1 MIRKL
6 IGLSLIG
13 LGVFLEV
20 LWLGVCFGTVIIG
33 IVLLIFAPQILFFPF
48 TFFLVL
54 GMVFLKNPNQPY
66 SYNNRSNYSYQNS
79 YSSNS
84 YDSYSNSS
92 YIQSENLDKYY
103 EVLESS
109 PEDDFSTI
117 KNNYRRLIK
126 EYHYDT
132 ISSKN
137 LPKEM
142 LQFAEEKTK
151 KLNEAYNK
159 IKELKA

>member
-6 IGLSLIG
+6 IGLSLIS
-13 LGVFLEV
+13 LGIFLEV

-54 GMVFLKNPNQPY
+54 GMAFLKSPNQSY
-66 SYNNRSNYSYQNS
+66 SYNNNSNYSYQNS
-79 YSSNS
+79 YSSN
-84 YDSYSNSS
+84 S

-103 EVLESS
+103 EVLESL

-142 LQFAEEKTK
+142 LQFAEK
-151 KLNEAYNK
+151 KPKSLMRLM
-159 IKELKA
+159 LK